1 MNRTFPVEWL
11 KLKRSR
17 IGFILAALP
26 ALSLLIASANF
37 YANRS
42 VLENGWYSL
51 WSQASL
57 FYGTFFLPVLI
68 AICCAFVCRLEHQN
82 RKWNMVLAAPVSAAN
97 VFGAKLAVV
106 GLLILFAQAF
116 FMLLYG
122 LAGLAFT
129 LGSFPG
135 ETLGWALRGWYASL
149 PIAAFQLLLSMR
161 IRSFAAPV
169 GLGLCAVLAGLG
181 FYVAKL
187 GLFFPFSLL
196 AIGMSSLNQEP
207 LSGGENFLFWLMATG
222 FTLLFTSLTVH
233 RMKNKD
239 VSAGS

>member
-11 KLKRSR
+11 KLRRSR

-26 ALSLLIASANF
+26 ALSLLIACANF

-51 WSQASL
+51 WTQASL

-82 RKWNMVLAAPVSAAN
+82 RNWNMVLAAPVSAAS

-106 GLLILFAQAF
+106 GLLILFAQTF

-122 LAGLAFT
+122 LAGLMFS
-129 LGSFPG
+129 LGSFPSA
-135 ETLGWALRGWYASL
+135 TIGWALRGWYAAL
-149 PIAAFQLLLSMR
+149 PIAALQLLLSLR

-196 AIGMSSLNQEP
+196 AIGMCALNQEP
-207 LSGGENFLFWLMATG
+207 LSGSGNLLFWLMTTG
-222 FTLLFTSLTVH
+222 FILLFASLAVH

-239 VSAGS
+239 VNAGS

>member
-11 KLKRSR
+11 KLRRSR

-26 ALSLLIASANF
+26 VLSLLIACANF

-82 RKWNMVLAAPVSAAN
+82 RNWDMVLAAPVSAAS
-97 VFGAKLAVV
+97 VIGAKLAVV

-122 LAGLAFT
+122 LAGLLFT

-135 ETLGWALRGWYASL
+135 ETLSWALRGWYASL
-149 PIAAFQLLLSMR
+149 PIAALQLLLSMR
-161 IRSFAAPV
+161 TRSFAAPV

-196 AIGMSSLNQEP
+196 AIGMCALNQEP
-207 LSGGENFLFWLMATG
+207 LSGGENLLFWLMATG
-222 FTLLFTSLTVH
+222 FILLFTSLTVH